1 MVDKGCEH
9 MREVTITELFN
20 HHIAQKYITRSGLV
34 HAIAVSYHA
43 FKLARVANEDVD
55 VAAKAGFLHD
65 IGHYTWYKDGKW
77 DYDQYR
83 QNDIHAIKGAERAH
97 KLLIRCGEHPVK
109 AKEIALAILFHTDSF
124 LPGGEVI
131 RTKMQSIIKQADEMD
146 EEPGGLHHYRK
157 IDYKRALESLRRL
170 DNKIDEVLAYQQ
182 AKNRNDSL

>member
-1 MVDKGCEH
+1 
-9 MREVTITELFN
+9 MRDVKIADIYQ

-43 FKLARVANEDVD
+43 FELAKKQNEDVD

-77 DYDQYR
+77 DYQLYR

-97 KLLIRCGEHPVK
+97 KLLIRCGENPLK

-131 RTKMQSIIKQADEMD
+131 RTPMQSIIKLADEMD
-146 EEPGGLHHYRK
+146 EEPGGLHHYRQ
-157 IDYKRALESLRRL
+157 IDPNRALKSLEKL
-170 DNKIDEVLAYQQ
+170 DSKIDEIYN
-182 AKNRNDSL
+182 NRIV